1 MFVGNFIFCIIQ
13 RVRFKFWRRLRV
25 FNSADTT
32 QFSSASRNRRTE
44 SEETRS
50 LCAAV
55 RQSVIEVLVHHFP
68 FMTKYKLLNL
78 LVHLAPF
85 CSHYVDALFVIE
97 SFEFL
102 PLILRFTAKKL
113 NYQLHAEM
121 SEMTLR
127 NSEEVKSVTWT
138 NFLVYKRGQMQW
150 TVPWFSIILPSFF
163 ILLQGGEVTLI
174 SNVRISINNN

>member
-50 LCAAV
+50 LCAAF
-55 RQSVIEVLVHHFP
+55 RQSVIEVHHFP

-121 SEMTLR
+121 SEMTLH

-150 TVPWFSIILPSFF
+150 TVPWFSIILPSFSF
-163 ILLQGGEVTLI
+163 YYKAERLLWFQM
-174 SNVRISINNN
+174 